1 MSTTGT
7 TGVPAAIADY
17 AAAVRRELGDL
28 PKHDVDELTE
38 GLDADLLEQFRESGT
53 APLESPASY
62 AAELRTSAG
71 LAPRTE
77 SRSGAVRGF
86 TAVYREAVA
95 KLRLAAERHPLVRA
109 TWDFLVLLRPLWWV
123 VRAWTVYQI
132 IASAWG
138 SGVPRF
144 VFPHGPLT
152 WAFFILCVVLSV
164 GWSTKVLR
172 PGHWPARLRTITNVV
187 TVVASLVT
195 VPMAISVANST
206 EEYTGYVPAGSCALY
221 DGVCHNGSVVGP
233 FFVYGPDGTR
243 LENVRF
249 FTNDGSSIPIDLA
262 PAEDPG
268 PWVVAPRSTSGGS
281 TSGTSPAP
289 SPTAPGPT
297 TPGSAVPGT
306 GATSAPRSP
315 APSSAVTPAPTSP
328 TPKPSA
334 TPGR

>member
-1 MSTTGT
+1 MSTTGI
-7 TGVPAAIADY
+7 TGMPAAIADY

-53 APLESPASY
+53 PPLESPAAY

-71 LAPRTE
+71 FGPRTA
-77 SRSGAVRGF
+77 SRSGAARGL
-86 TAVYREAVA
+86 TAAYREAVT
-95 KLRLAAERHPLVRA
+95 KLRLAADRYPLLRA
-109 TWDFLVLLRPLWWV
+109 AWDFLVLLRPLWWV

-132 IASAWG
+132 FASAWG

-164 GWSTKVLR
+164 SWSTRVLR
-172 PGHWPARLRTITNVV
+172 PGQWPARLRTITNVV
-187 TVVASLVT
+187 TVAASLVM
-195 VPMAISVANST
+195 VPLAIAVANST
-206 EEYTGYVPAGSCALY
+206 EAYTGYTPPGGPCTVY

-233 FFVYGPDGTR
+233 LFVYGPDGSR

-249 FTNDGSSIPIDLA
+249 FSYDGSTVPVDLA

-268 PWVVAPRSTSGGS
+268 PWTVAPRSTSGAS
-281 TSGTSPAP
+281 TPDMSPAP
-289 SPTAPGPT
+289 SPT
-297 TPGSAVPGT
+297 TPGSAVPGNGT
-306 GATSAPRSP
+306 TSAPISP
-315 APSSAVTPAPTSP
+315 APSSSVTPAP
-328 TPKPSA
+328 KASA
-334 TPGR
+334 TAGR

>member
-1 MSTTGT
+1 MSTTGI
-7 TGVPAAIADY
+7 TGVPAVIADY

-28 PKHDVDELTE
+28 PKQDVDELTE

-53 APLESPASY
+53 APSESPVSY

-77 SRSGAVRGF
+77 SRSGAARGL
-86 TAVYREAVA
+86 TAIYRETVT
-95 KLRLAAERHPLVRA
+95 KLRLAADRYPLLRA
-109 TWDFLVLLRPLWWV
+109 TCDFLVLLRPLWWV

-164 GWSTKVLR
+164 SWSTRVLR

-187 TVVASLVT
+187 TVIASLLT

-206 EEYTGYVPAGSCALY
+206 EEYTGYIPAGGSCTLY

-249 FTNDGSSIPIDLA
+249 FTTDGSSIPIDLA
-262 PAEDPG
+262 PAEEPG
-268 PWVVAPRSTSGGS
+268 PWGVAPRTTSGAS
-281 TSGTSPAP
+281 APGTSPAP
-289 SPTAPGPT
+289 SATAPGPT
-297 TPGSAVPGT
+297 TPG
-306 GATSAPRSP
+306 GATPAPHSP
-315 APSSAVTPAPTSP
+315 APSSAVTPG
-328 TPKPSA
+328 PKPSA
-334 TPGR
+334 TSGR

>member
-7 TGVPAAIADY
+7 TDIPVAISDY
-17 AAAVRRELGDL
+17 AAAVRRELSDL

-53 APLESPASY
+53 VPHESPAAY

-71 LAPRTE
+71 LAPRPE
-77 SRSGAVRGF
+77 GRSH
-86 TAVYREAVA
+86 TALSLSASYREALTR
-95 KLRLAAERHPLVRA
+95 LRDAADRHPALRA
-109 TWDFLVLLRPLWWV
+109 MWDFLVLLRPLWWV

-132 IASAWG
+132 FATAWG

-164 GWSTKVLR
+164 SWSTKVLR
-172 PGHWPARLRTITNVV
+172 PGHWPARLRTIVNVGAV
-187 TVVASLVT
+187 LASLVM
-195 VPMAISVANST
+195 VPMAIAVANST
-206 EEYTGYVPAGSCALY
+206 QEYTGYTTPNGPCTVY

-233 FFVYGPDGTR
+233 LFVYGPDGSR

-249 FTNDGSSIPIDLA
+249 FSYDGSTVPVDLA

-268 PWVVAPRSTSGGS
+268 PWVTAPRSTPGS
-281 TSGTSPAP
+281 PDSAATPAP
-289 SPTAPGPT
+289 SATGPAATLPGPAGT
-297 TPGSAVPGT
+297 T
-306 GATSAPRSP
+306 APRSP
-315 APSSAVTPAPTSP
+315 APSSAVTPAP
-328 TPKPSA
+328 KPSA
-334 TPGR
+334 TRGG